1 MRSKKAAP
9 TDIPADPFHERVPPA
24 SRTRMHLLGGQFE
37 FECDSPELRRLVDWA
52 YAGLPRHKLSAA
64 APRIRVRLAL
74 APRARPRTPVAP
86 PRIETLGGAG
96 MLCGTTSSSDFA
108 VVSSDHRSA
117 LVVVSRE
124 MLSFEYHTRY
134 ELIEFAVFTLAARSQ
149 SLMPLHGACVGVGGR
164 GLLLIGD
171 SGAGK
176 STASL
181 HCLLRGMDFL
191 TEDSVFVAPDRMLA
205 TGIANF
211 LHIRC
216 DSLHSLP
223 AASAALI
230 RRSPVIRR
238 RSGVEKFEVDLR
250 RPEFRLAARP
260 LKVAGVVFLS
270 PQRARHGVL
279 LTRLRGREA
288 VARLQ
293 KTQPYSASQPG
304 WPTFRKQIAAAPA
317 FELRR
322 GSHPAEAADALQA
335 LLADDPLPES

>member
-1 MRSKKAAP
+1 MRAKKTVP
-9 TDIPADPFHERVPPA
+9 PEIPADPFHERAPPA
-24 SRTRMHLLGGQFE
+24 SRARMQLLGGRFE
-37 FECDSPELRRLVDWA
+37 FECGSSELRRLVDWA
-52 YAGLPRHKLSAA
+52 YAGLPRHKLSAV

-74 APRARPRTPVAP
+74 APRARPRSRAAP
-86 PRIETLGGAG
+86 PRVETLSGAG
-96 MLCGTTSSSDFA
+96 LLCGTTSSSDFA
-108 VVSSDHRSA
+108 VLSPEHRSA

-124 MLSFEYHTRY
+124 MLRFEYYTRY

-149 SLMPLHGACVGVGGR
+149 GLIPLHGACVGAAGR

-191 TEDSVFVAPDRMLA
+191 TEDSVFVAPDSALA

-216 DSLHSLP
+216 DSLDSVP
-223 AASAALI
+223 ASSAALI

-250 RPEFRLAARP
+250 RPQFRLAPGP
-260 LKVAGVVFLS
+260 LSIAAIVFIS
-270 PQRARHGVL
+270 PQPARRGVL
-279 LTRLRGREA
+279 LTRLRGGET
-288 VARLQ
+288 VARL
-293 KTQPYSASQPG
+293 KKSQPFAVSQPG
-304 WPTFRKQIAAAPA
+304 WATFRKRVGIIPA

-322 GSHPAEAADALQA
+322 GRDPVEAADALQG
-335 LLADDPLPES
+335 LLAGGEFPEL

>member
-1 MRSKKAAP
+1 MRAKKTAP
-9 TDIPADPFHERVPPA
+9 PEIPADPFHERVPPA
-24 SRTRMHLLGGQFE
+24 SRARMQLLGGSFE
-37 FECDSPELRRLVDWA
+37 FECGSPELRRLVDWA
-52 YAGLPRHKLSAA
+52 YAGLPRHKLSAV
-64 APRIRVRLAL
+64 APRLRVKLAL
-74 APRARPRTPVAP
+74 APHARPRSRIAP
-86 PRIETLGGAG
+86 PRVETLSGAG
-96 MLCGTTSSSDFA
+96 LLCGTTSDSDFA
-108 VVSSDHRSA
+108 VLSPEHRSA
-117 LVVVSRE
+117 LIVVSRD
-124 MLSFEYHTRY
+124 MLRFDYYTRY

-149 SLMPLHGACVGVGGR
+149 GLIPLHGACVGAGGR

-191 TEDSVFVAPDRMLA
+191 TEDSVFVAPDSALA
-205 TGIANF
+205 TGVANF

-216 DSLHSLP
+216 DSLDSVP
-223 AASAALI
+223 ASSAALI

-250 RPEFRLAARP
+250 RPEFRLAPGP
-260 LKVAGVVFLS
+260 LSIAAVVFIS
-270 PQRARHGVL
+270 PQPARRGVL

-293 KTQPYSASQPG
+293 KDQPFAVSQPG
-304 WPTFRKQIAAAPA
+304 WKAFRKRLGLIPA

-322 GSHPAEAADALQA
+322 GRGPAEAADALQG
-335 LLADDPLPES
+335 LLAEGKLPEL

>member
-1 MRSKKAAP
+1 
-9 TDIPADPFHERVPPA
+9 
-24 SRTRMHLLGGQFE
+24 
-37 FECDSPELRRLVDWA
+37 
-52 YAGLPRHKLSAA
+52 
-64 APRIRVRLAL
+64 
-74 APRARPRTPVAP
+74 
-86 PRIETLGGAG
+86 
-96 MLCGTTSSSDFA
+96 MLCGTTSTSDFA
-108 VVSSDHRSA
+108 VVAPDYRSA
-117 LVVVSRE
+117 LVVISQD
-124 MLSFEYHTRY
+124 MLRFKYHTRY

-149 SLMPLHGACVGVGGR
+149 GLVPLHGACVGRDGR

-176 STASL
+176 STAAL

-205 TGIANF
+205 TGVANF

-223 AASAALI
+223 ASSASMI

-238 RSGVEKFEVDLR
+238 RSGVEKFEIDLR

-260 LKVAGVVFLS
+260 LKVAAVVFIS
-270 PQRARHGVL
+270 KQPARRVNL
-279 LTRLRGREA
+279 LTRLRGQET

-293 KTQPYSASQPG
+293 NNQPYAVSQPG
-304 WPTFRKQIAAAPA
+304 WTTFRKRIATVPS

-322 GSHPAEAADALQA
+322 GRHPAEAADALQE
-335 LLADDPLPES
+335 LLAGGPLRKGRARFTI

>member
-1 MRSKKAAP
+1 M
-9 TDIPADPFHERVPPA
+9 
-24 SRTRMHLLGGQFE
+24 
-37 FECDSPELRRLVDWA
+37 LR
-52 YAGLPRHKLSAA
+52 
-64 APRIRVRLAL
+64 
-74 APRARPRTPVAP
+74 
-86 PRIETLGGAG
+86 
-96 MLCGTTSSSDFA
+96 
-108 VVSSDHRSA
+108 
-117 LVVVSRE
+117 
-124 MLSFEYHTRY
+124 FEYHTRY

-149 SLMPLHGACVGVGGR
+149 GLMPLHGACVGGEGR

-191 TEDSVFVAPDRMLA
+191 AEDSVFVTPDRMLA

-216 DSLHSLP
+216 DSLQSLP
-223 AASAALI
+223 AASTSVI

-260 LKVAGVVFLS
+260 LRVAAVVFIS
-270 PQRARHGVL
+270 PQPARHGVL
-279 LTRLRGREA
+279 LTRLRGHEA
-288 VARLQ
+288 VVRLQ
-293 KTQPYSASQPG
+293 KSQPYAVSQPG
-304 WPTFRKQIAAAPA
+304 WTTFRKRIATAAA

-322 GSHPAEAADALQA
+322 GRHPAEAADALQG
-335 LLADDPLPES
+335 LLADGQLPER

>member
-1 MRSKKAAP
+1 MRSRKNASP
-9 TDIPADPFHERVPPA
+9 EIPADPFHERAPPS
-24 SRTRMHLLGGQFE
+24 SRTRMQLLGGRFE
-37 FECDSPELRRLVDWA
+37 FECGSPELRRMVDWA
-52 YAGLPRHKLSAA
+52 YAGLPRHQLSAVV
-64 APRIRVRLAL
+64 PRIRVRLAL
-74 APRARPRTPVAP
+74 APSARPRSRVAP
-86 PRIETLGGAG
+86 SRIETLGGAG
-96 MLCGTTSSSDFA
+96 LLCGTTSSSDFA
-108 VVSSDHRSA
+108 VMSPDHRSA

-124 MLSFEYHTRY
+124 MLGFEYHTRY

-149 SLMPLHGACVGVGGR
+149 GLVPLHGACVGADGR

-181 HCLLRGMDFL
+181 QCLLRGMDFL
-191 TEDSVFVAPDRMLA
+191 TEDSVFVTPDRMLA
-205 TGIANF
+205 TGVANF

-223 AASAALI
+223 ASSAALI

-250 RPEFRLAARP
+250 RPEFHLAARP
-260 LKVAGVVFLS
+260 LRVVGVVFLS
-270 PQRARHGVL
+270 PQPAHKGVL

-293 KTQPYSASQPG
+293 KSQPYAASQPE
-304 WPTFRKQIAAAPA
+304 WSTFRKRVAAAPA

-322 GSHPAEAADALQA
+322 GRHPAEAADALQG
-335 LLADDPLPES
+335 LLADGQLPER

>member
-1 MRSKKAAP
+1 MRSKKAGP
-9 TDIPADPFHERVPPA
+9 PEIPADPFQERVPPPF
-24 SRTRMHLLGGQFE
+24 RTRMRLLGSEFE
-37 FECDSPELRRLVDWA
+37 FECGSSELRRLVDSA
-52 YAGLPRHKLSAA
+52 YADLPRHKLSAVV
-64 APRIRVRLAL
+64 PRLRVRIAL
-74 APRARPRTPVAP
+74 APPARLPSRTAP
-86 PRIETLGGAG
+86 PRIETLSGAG
-96 MLCGTTSSSDFA
+96 ILCGTTSSSDFA
-108 VVSSDHRSA
+108 VLSPEHRSA

-124 MLSFEYHTRY
+124 MLRFEYYTRY

-149 SLMPLHGACVGVGGR
+149 GLIPLHGACVGAAGR

-216 DSLHSLP
+216 DSLDSVP
-223 AASAALI
+223 ASSAAVI

-250 RPEFRLAARP
+250 RGEFRLAPAP
-260 LKVAGVVFLS
+260 LSVAAVIFIS
-270 PQRARHGVL
+270 PQPARRGVL

-288 VARLQ
+288 VVRLQ
-293 KTQPYSASQPG
+293 KSQPFAASQPG
-304 WPTFRKQIAAAPA
+304 WATFRKRIGVTPA

-322 GSHPAEAADALQA
+322 GRDPAEAAHALQG
-335 LLADDPLPES
+335 LLTGGKLPGR

>member
-1 MRSKKAAP
+1 MR
-9 TDIPADPFHERVPPA
+9 
-24 SRTRMHLLGGQFE
+24 LLGSEFA
-37 FECDSPELRRLVDWA
+37 FECDSAAVHRLVGWA
-52 YAGLPRHKLSAA
+52 YANLPRHKLSAV
-64 APRIRVRLAL
+64 APRIRVRIAL
-74 APRARPRTPVAP
+74 APHARPVSRTAP
-86 PRIETLGGAG
+86 ARIETLGGAG

-108 VVSSDHRSA
+108 VVSSDYRSA
-117 LVVVSRE
+117 LVVISRK
-124 MLSFEYHTRY
+124 MLRFEYHTRY

-149 SLMPLHGACVGVGGR
+149 DLMPLHGACVGAEGR

-191 TEDSVFVAPDRMLA
+191 AEDSVFVTPDSMLA

-216 DSLHSLP
+216 DSLDSIP
-223 AASAALI
+223 ASNASVI
-230 RRSPVIRR
+230 RQSPVIRR
-238 RSGVEKFEVDLR
+238 RSGVRKFEVDLR
-250 RPEFRLAARP
+250 RPEFRLAASP
-260 LKVAGVVFLS
+260 LKVAGVVFIS
-270 PQRARHGVL
+270 SQPARHGAL

-293 KTQPYSASQPG
+293 KSQPYAVSQPG
-304 WPTFRKQIAAAPA
+304 WRTFKRSLAAAPA

-322 GSHPAEAADALQA
+322 GRHPAEAADALQE
-335 LLADDPLPES
+335 LLADGQLLER

>member
-1 MRSKKAAP
+1 MRSRKAAP
-9 TDIPADPFHERVPPA
+9 PDIPADPFHERVPPA
-24 SRTRMHLLGGQFE
+24 SRTRMHLLGSEFE
-37 FECDSPELRRLVDWA
+37 FECGSSELHRLVDWA
-52 YAGLPRHKLSAA
+52 YADLPRHKLSAV

-74 APRARPRTPVAP
+74 APRARPRSPVAP
-86 PRIETLGGAG
+86 PRIETLCGAG
-96 MLCGTTSSSDFA
+96 LLCGTTSASDFA
-108 VVSSDHRSA
+108 VLSPDHRSA

-124 MLSFEYHTRY
+124 MLRFEYHTRY

-149 SLMPLHGACVGVGGR
+149 GLMPLHGACVGRDGR
-164 GLLLIGD
+164 GLLLVGD

-191 TEDSVFVAPDRMLA
+191 TEDSVFVTPDRLLA
-205 TGIANF
+205 TGVANF
-211 LHIRC
+211 LHIRR

-223 AASAALI
+223 AASAAVI

-250 RPEFRLAARP
+250 RPEFRLAASP
-260 LKVAGVVFLS
+260 LRVAAVVFIA
-270 PQRARHGVL
+270 PQPAPHGVL
-279 LTRLRGREA
+279 LRRLRGHEA

-293 KTQPYSASQPG
+293 KSQPYAVSQPG
-304 WPTFRKQIAAAPA
+304 WTTFRKRIAAAPA

-322 GSHPAEAADALQA
+322 GRHPAEAADALQG
-335 LLADDPLPES
+335 LLADGQLPEH